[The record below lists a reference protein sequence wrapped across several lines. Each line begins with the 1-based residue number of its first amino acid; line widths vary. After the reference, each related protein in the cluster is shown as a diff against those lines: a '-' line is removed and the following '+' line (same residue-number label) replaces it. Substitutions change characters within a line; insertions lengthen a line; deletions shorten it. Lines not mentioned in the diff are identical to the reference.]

1 MAQPS
6 AIPAAGAYTHAGASH
21 RAGYL
26 AAIGTVAIWT
36 GFILISRLGGKS
48 ALTGFDILALRLGT
62 AALLLFLFAA
72 RLPAQAWGNKRLWIL
87 AAIGGVGFGV
97 LAYSGF
103 KSVPAAH
110 GAILIPGLQPFLAA
124 VLSWWLAGEKP
135 SAPRMAGYACI
146 AAGVSLVAVPILSG
160 NWSPAMLAGDGL
172 VFAASLTWAVF
183 GMLAKRWGFE
193 PWLLTRFIAIGSA
206 ILYLPVYVL
215 FLPKALDAVPWSTLV
230 LQALY
235 QGIGPAILAM
245 VLYLRAVS
253 ILGPSR
259 VAALIALVPVLAGLL
274 AVPLLDEPLT
284 VWLAAGLLSVSLG
297 AFLASRPLPVAS
309 ASASAAGSVPLQSRA
324 RA

>member
-6 AIPAAGAYTHAGASH
+6 PIPAAGAYTHAGASH

-72 RLPAQAWGNKRLWIL
+72 RLPAEAWGNKRLWIL

-110 GAILIPGLQPFLAA
+110 GAILIPGMQPFLAA

-215 FLPKALDAVPWSTLV
+215 FLPKALNAVPWSTLV
-230 LQALY
+230 VQALY

-297 AFLASRPLPVAS
+297 AFLASRPLPA
-309 ASASAAGSVPLQSRA
+309 APAQAAGSVRASA